1 MNDLTHD
8 GLRKRVAELE
18 QAHLAQAQIAWHHYQ
33 RAQAAEARLVLLQRV
48 AEVAYYN
55 LLDTYQNDLTGLPA
69 PFNLEG
75 LDPTEMPAVERW
87 VYEAL
92 LALRD
97 AKP

>member
-1 MNDLTHD
+1 
-8 GLRKRVAELE
+8 VAE
-18 QAHLAQAQIAWHHYQ
+18 
-33 RAQAAEARLVLLQRV
+33 AA
-48 AEVAYYN
+48 YHN
-55 LLDTYQNDLTGLPA
+55 LLDTYQVDWVGRPV
-69 PFNLEG
+69 PFNLDG